1 MMFKIT
7 FQKEMPKNATFLHM
21 SGKIRFAPS
30 PTGYLHEGH
39 LLSALYVWAAAR
51 KWHLDV
57 HLRIEDHDQS
67 RARDEYIQS
76 IYEDLAWFGFHW
88 DSQSIQSGR
97 GDVYRKALETLK
109 VRHLVY
115 PCFCS
120 RKQLEEEN
128 PKSETGE
135 IVYRGKCF
143 LQTSSWRATTRHLDS
158 GSVAGMT
165 CSTENNVPHNL
176 RVMIPDKVIE
186 WHDLRLGDFRENP
199 KEQCGDFPIRDRDGQ
214 WTYQFAVCVDDID
227 EQITHVVRGEDLR
240 SSTARQI
247 ALMDLLGRPNPPVY
261 LHHALIVDGSGKKLS
276 KREMAHSLRQDKNAG
291 ATPEELLGRVC
302 FKAHLQAAPDPV
314 SLEKALFLTES
325 QL

>member
-1 MMFKIT
+1 
-7 FQKEMPKNATFLHM
+7 MP
-21 SGKIRFAPS
+21 GKIRFAPS

-39 LLSALYVWAAAR
+39 LLSALYVWAASH
-51 KWHLDV
+51 KWQLKV
-57 HLRIEDHDQS
+57 HLRIEDHDRG

-76 IYEDLAWFGFHW
+76 IYEDLAWFGFKW
-88 DSQSIQSGR
+88 DSQSIQSKR
-97 GDVYRKALETLK
+97 GEVYLKALETLEK
-109 VRHLVY
+109 QGLVY
-115 PCFCS
+115 PCYCS

-165 CSTENNVPHNL
+165 CSTENNVPHNM
-176 RVMIPDKVIE
+176 RVIIPDKVIE

-227 EQITHVVRGEDLR
+227 EGITHVVRGEDIR

-247 ALMDLLGRPNPPVY
+247 ALMRLLGRNEPPIY
-261 LHHALIVDGSGKKLS
+261 LHHPLIVDPAGKKLS
-276 KREMAHSLRQDKNAG
+276 KREMAHSLRQDRTAG
-291 ATPEELLGRVC
+291 ATAEELLGRAC
-302 FKAHLQAAPDPV
+302 FKAGITASPAPLT
-314 SLEKALFLTES
+314 LERALSAIES
-325 QL
+325 RL

>member
-1 MMFKIT
+1 
-7 FQKEMPKNATFLHM
+7 MP
-21 SGKIRFAPS
+21 GKIRFAPS

-39 LLSALYVWAAAR
+39 LLSALYVWAASH
-51 KWHLDV
+51 KWQLKV
-57 HLRIEDHDQS
+57 HLRIEDHDRG

-76 IYEDLAWFGFHW
+76 IYEDLAWFGFKW
-88 DSQSIQSGR
+88 DSQSIQSKR
-97 GDVYRKALETLK
+97 GEVYLKALETLEK
-109 VRHLVY
+109 QGLVY
-115 PCFCS
+115 PCYCS

-176 RVMIPDKVIE
+176 RVIIPDKVIE

-227 EQITHVVRGEDLR
+227 EEITHVVRGEDIR

-247 ALMDLLGRPNPPVY
+247 ALMRLLGRNEPPIY
-261 LHHALIVDGSGKKLS
+261 LHHPLIVDPAGKKLS
-276 KREMAHSLRQDKNAG
+276 KREMAHSLRQDRTAG
-291 ATPEELLGRVC
+291 ATAEELLGRVC
-302 FKAHLQAAPDPV
+302 FKAGITASPA
-314 SLEKALFLTES
+314 SLTLERALSAIES
-325 QL
+325 RL

>member
-1 MMFKIT
+1 
-7 FQKEMPKNATFLHM
+7 MP
-21 SGKIRFAPS
+21 GKIRFAPS

-39 LLSALYVWAAAR
+39 LLSALYVWAASH
-51 KWHLDV
+51 KWQLKV
-57 HLRIEDHDQS
+57 HLRIEDHDRG

-76 IYEDLAWFGFHW
+76 IYEDLAWFGFKW
-88 DSQSIQSGR
+88 DSQSIQSKR
-97 GDVYRKALETLK
+97 GEVYLKALETLEK
-109 VRHLVY
+109 QGLVY
-115 PCFCS
+115 PCYCS

-176 RVMIPDKVIE
+176 RVIIPDKVIE

-227 EQITHVVRGEDLR
+227 EGITRVVRGEDIR

-247 ALMDLLGRPNPPVY
+247 ALMRLLGRNEPPIY
-261 LHHALIVDGSGKKLS
+261 LHHPLIVDPAGKKLS
-276 KREMAHSLRQDKNAG
+276 KREMAHSLRQDRTAG
-291 ATPEELLGRVC
+291 ATAEGLLGRVC
-302 FKAHLQAAPDPV
+302 FKAGITASPA
-314 SLEKALFLTES
+314 SLTLERALSAIES
-325 QL
+325 RL

>member
-1 MMFKIT
+1 
-7 FQKEMPKNATFLHM
+7 MP
-21 SGKIRFAPS
+21 GKIRFAPS

-39 LLSALYVWAAAR
+39 LLSALYVWAASH
-51 KWHLDV
+51 KWQLKV
-57 HLRIEDHDQS
+57 HLRIEDHDRG

-76 IYEDLAWFGFHW
+76 IYEDLAWFGFKW
-88 DSQSIQSGR
+88 DSQSIQSKR
-97 GDVYRKALETLK
+97 GEVYLKALEALK
-109 VRHLVY
+109 KQGLVY
-115 PCFCS
+115 PCYCS

-176 RVMIPDKVIE
+176 RVIIPDKVIE
-186 WHDLRLGDFRENP
+186 WHDLRRGDFRENP

-227 EQITHVVRGEDLR
+227 EGITHVVRGEDIR

-247 ALMDLLGRPNPPVY
+247 ALMRLLGRNEPPVY
-261 LHHALIVDGSGKKLS
+261 LHHPLIVDPAGKKLS
-276 KREMAHSLRQDKNAG
+276 KREMAHSLRQDRTAG
-291 ATPEELLGRVC
+291 VTAEELLGRVC
-302 FKAHLQAAPDPV
+302 YKAGITVSPAPL
-314 SLEKALFLTES
+314 SLERALSAIES
-325 QL
+325 RL

>member
-1 MMFKIT
+1 
-7 FQKEMPKNATFLHM
+7 MP
-21 SGKIRFAPS
+21 GKIRFAPS

-39 LLSALYVWAAAR
+39 LLSALYVWAASH
-51 KWHLDV
+51 KWQLKV
-57 HLRIEDHDQS
+57 HLRIEDHDRG

-76 IYEDLAWFGFHW
+76 IYEDLAWFGFKW
-88 DSQSIQSGR
+88 DSQSIQSKR
-97 GDVYRKALETLK
+97 GEVYLKALETLEK
-109 VRHLVY
+109 QGLVY
-115 PCFCS
+115 PCYCS

-176 RVMIPDKVIE
+176 RVIIPDKVIE

-227 EQITHVVRGEDLR
+227 EGITHVVRGEDIR

-247 ALMDLLGRPNPPVY
+247 ALMRLLGRNEPPIY
-261 LHHALIVDGSGKKLS
+261 LHHPLIVDPAGKKLS
-276 KREMAHSLRQDKNAG
+276 KREMAHSLRQDRTAG
-291 ATPEELLGRVC
+291 ATAEELLGRVC
-302 FKAHLQAAPDPV
+302 YKAGITASPA
-314 SLEKALFLTES
+314 SLTLERALSAIES
-325 QL
+325 RL

>member
-1 MMFKIT
+1 M
-7 FQKEMPKNATFLHM
+7 A
-21 SGKIRFAPS
+21 GKIRFAPS

-57 HLRIEDHDQS
+57 HLRIEDHDRS
-67 RARDEYIQS
+67 RARKEYIQS
-76 IYEDLAWFGFHW
+76 IYEDLAWFGFRW

-97 GDVYRKALETLK
+97 EGIYGKALETLEA
-109 VRHLVY
+109 RHLVY

-135 IVYRGKCF
+135 IVYQGKCF

-165 CSTENNVPHNL
+165 CGTENNVPHNL
-176 RVMIPDKVIE
+176 RVIIPDKVIE

-227 EQITHVVRGEDLR
+227 EGITHVVRGEDIR

-247 ALMDLLGRPNPPVY
+247 ALMRLLGRNEPPIY
-261 LHHALIVDGSGKKLS
+261 LHHPLIVDPAGKKLS
-276 KREMAHSLRQDKNAG
+276 KREMAHSLRQDRTAG
-291 ATPEELLGRVC
+291 ATAEELLGRVC
-302 FKAHLQAAPDPV
+302 YKAGITASPA
-314 SLEKALFLTES
+314 SLTLERALSAIES
-325 QL
+325 RL